1 MKRAI
6 TLVIAVVVGL
16 GVGYALALYLPIF
29 DTVESKSSPTKKERE
44 ILYWV
49 APMDANFR
57 RDKPGKSPMG
67 MDLVPVYADDAP
79 SEDDVVTIDP
89 KIVQNLGVRSEAV
102 VRGMLNR
109 TIQTVGYVEYDEN
122 ALHHIHTRVDGW
134 VEKLSVK
141 AEGDPI
147 QEGQVLFELYSPTL
161 VNAQQEYVMAKSASH
176 DNLLSASRDRLLA
189 LGMTET
195 EIGQLDET
203 KEVHQRISVFAKSD
217 GVVGMLG
224 IREGI
229 YVTPATH
236 VMSIAELDKVWV
248 LAEVLERQSGL
259 VSVGQEVTFELDS
272 MPGKS
277 WQGEIEYIYPELD
290 ATTRSLK
297 VRVSFDSQN
306 EVLRPNMFAQV
317 SISIPGTKRI
327 LHVPRSAVIRGGLSD
342 RVVLD
347 LGGGQFRSIPITV
360 GMEAGDRIEVL
371 KGLKR
376 GNKVVT
382 SGQFLI
388 DSESNIEGALARFED
403 KDDE

>member
-1 MKRAI
+1 MKRGTIFVVA
-6 TLVIAVVVGL
+6 LVIGIAI
-16 GVGYALALYLPIF
+16 GYAISIMFPIS
-29 DTVESKSSPTKKERE
+29 DPGGNGANPTKQEPE

-49 APMDANFR
+49 APMDPNFR

-79 SEDDVVTIDP
+79 SEEDVVSIDP
-89 KIVQNLGVRSEAV
+89 IIVQNLGVRSEPAV
-102 VRGMLNR
+102 RSTLNR

-122 ALHHIHTRVDGW
+122 ALLHIHTRIDGW

-147 QEGQVLFELYSPTL
+147 REGQVLFELYSPTL
-161 VNAQQEYVMAKSASH
+161 VNAQQEYLMAKSAAH
-176 DNLLSASRDRLLA
+176 DNLLGASRDRLLT

-195 EIGQLDET
+195 EIEQLDET
-203 KEVHQRISVFAKSD
+203 KEVHQRISVFAKSK

-248 LAEVLERQSGL
+248 VAEVLERQSGL
-259 VSVGQEVTFELDS
+259 VEIGQKVEFELDS
-272 MPGKS
+272 MPGKR
-277 WQGEIEYIYPELD
+277 WEGEIEYIYPELD
-290 ATTRSLK
+290 PTTRSLK

-317 SISIPGTKRI
+317 SISVPGTKRVI
-327 LHVPRSAVIRGGLSD
+327 HVPRSAVIRGGLSD

-347 LGGGQFRSIPITV
+347 LGSGQFRSVPITV
-360 GMEAGDRIEVL
+360 GMEADDRIEVI

-376 GNKVVT
+376 GNRVVT

-388 DSESNIEGALARFED
+388 DSESNIEDALARFED
-403 KDDE
+403 QDT